1 MYLKAMIL
9 PMIFQGRCKE
19 KYRYS
24 SIYKTPLIM
33 KYFFITGLI
42 LLFACGKQDVANIQD
57 VDDDQCLE
65 ASLDFG
71 KIYYQN
77 NRLMLKGGDSA
88 NWSFDISNWSMGYC
102 KLSNGVGRETFSAL
116 LQAKYV
122 SIKSELSQYKPSD
135 RCIIMFTNSVPK
147 VYPLELMRSHEVI
160 NENVNGRPV
169 AVVYCVLA
177 DFPGVYSRE
186 FCGKELTFAP
196 SGYTFSSSQVDNNRR
211 AFVLWDRETESLW
224 WPLIDVAVS
233 GKMIG
238 KDMQMLRSS
247 FWKVMSWGNIVLKY
261 PNAIV
266 LKRGQTM
273 DIPYN
278 WNKLDTICN

>member
-1 MYLKAMIL
+1 MKQIL
-9 PMIFQGRCKE
+9 LF
-19 KYRYS
+19 S
-24 SIYKTPLIM
+24 LV
-33 KYFFITGLI
+33 
-42 LLFACGKQDVANIQD
+42 LLFACAKQETPSIPETKPDI
-57 VDDDQCLE
+57 CLE
-65 ASLDFG
+65 SSLDFG
-71 KIYYQN
+71 KMYYQN
-77 NRLMLKGGDSA
+77 NRLMLKGGDSV

-116 LQAKYV
+116 LNAKYV
-122 SIKSELSQYKPSD
+122 AVAAELGVYKSTD
-135 RCIIMFTNSVPK
+135 RCIIMFTDSMPK

-160 NENVNGRPV
+160 NETRKGQAV

-196 SGYTFSSSQVDNNRR
+196 SGYTFSSPQVDDNRR

-238 KDMQMLRSS
+238 TDMQMLRSNS
-247 FWKVMSWGNIVLKY
+247 WKVVMWDEVVSDY

-273 DIPYN
+273 PIPQN
-278 WNKLDTICN
+278 WPRLDKVCD